1 MHGTVPY
8 VRTEETKEKDTYSR
22 QRQNPKLSLS
32 VSESVSADESFG
44 IEGGGR
50 GIFNLEN
57 NCLYVDSGG
66 FYSAS
71 K

>member
-1 MHGTVPY
+1 MHGTVCTY
-8 VRTEETKEKDTYSR
+8 RRDKGEGYIQSSET
-22 QRQNPKLSLS
+22 NPKLSLS

-44 IEGGGR
+44 IQGGGR

-57 NCLYVDSGG
+57 NCLRVDSGG